1 MGAIAGMLGQRKD
14 MDASVLMHHLRHRGT
29 TKAGIWS
36 NDAASLA
43 ATGLG
48 AAGELPGPVEAVDG
62 EQAAVFDGH
71 LINKGELTNQLGSH
85 GLSMGSTADLV
96 LRLYGNFGMAA
107 LIKLEGHFSIAIV
120 DGDTAILARDPIGVR
135 PLYFGFSNG
144 ALLFASEIKAL
155 VDSCPAIR
163 AIPPGS
169 VLTSS
174 QGIFPGPKH
183 KPEPIMQGEADNWA
197 SRLAGLLEVA
207 VADCVGSDTP
217 VGVWLSGG
225 VDSSVVAALAQ
236 KTHGSIQT
244 FSAGLEGAPDLE
256 YAERVARHIGARH
269 RAHIYNK
276 SEALQ
281 VLDEVIFHLESFDA
295 PLVRSAI
302 GNHFVAK
309 LAADHVPF
317 VFSGEGGDELFA
329 GYAYQKEYE
338 SEVELTLS
346 VQQAIADLH
355 NTALQRVDRSAAA
368 HRTRVGLP
376 FLDPRVVRFAL
387 AMPSSLKIRGDQQ
400 IEKWPLR
407 QALVDSLPGEIIW
420 RGKTKFWEGA
430 GGAEWLSLHAEE
442 QISDSEFAEE
452 RNLGL
457 DGRIRSKEELLYYR
471 VFKSHFGN
479 RVPLSEIGRTRH
491 V

>member
-1 MGAIAGMLGQRKD
+1 
-14 MDASVLMHHLRHRGT
+14 
-29 TKAGIWS
+29 
-36 NDAASLA
+36 
-43 ATGLG
+43 
-48 AAGELPGPVEAVDG
+48 
-62 EQAAVFDGH
+62 
-71 LINKGELTNQLGSH
+71 
-85 GLSMGSTADLV
+85 
-96 LRLYGNFGMAA
+96 
-107 LIKLEGHFSIAIV
+107 
-120 DGDTAILARDPIGVR
+120 
-135 PLYFGFSNG
+135 
-144 ALLFASEIKAL
+144 
-155 VDSCPAIR
+155 
-163 AIPPGS
+163 
-169 VLTSS
+169 
-174 QGIFPGPKH
+174 
-183 KPEPIMQGEADNWA
+183 
-197 SRLAGLLEVA
+197 
-207 VADCVGSDTP
+207 
-217 VGVWLSGG
+217 
-225 VDSSVVAALAQ
+225 VAALAQ
-236 KTHGSIQT
+236 KTHGAIQT

-256 YAERVARHIGARH
+256 YTKRVARHIGARH
-269 RAHIYNK
+269 RARIYNR

-281 VLDEVIFHLESFDA
+281 ILEDVIFHLESFDA

-329 GYAYQKEYE
+329 GYAYQKEYK

-368 HRTRVGLP
+368 HHTRVGLP

-407 QALVDSLPGEIIW
+407 QALADSLPGEIIW
-420 RGKTKFWEGA
+420 RGKAKFWEGA
-430 GGAEWLSLHAEE
+430 GGADLLSHYAEE
-442 QISDSEFAEE
+442 RISDSEFAEE

-457 DGRIRSKEELLYYR
+457 DGRIRSKEELFYFR
-471 VFKSHFGN
+471 IFKSHFGN